1 MEQNEPPSAES
12 AGKDEQSERFPD
24 ERCLD
29 IGSFALSRRLLT
41 EVTEALA
48 RFIEALP
55 EAIDCDR
62 EWEEGGIPEG
72 IVRDLRRNKKI
83 EVIGRHLREGT
94 LLKGSD
100 FDIL

>member
-1 MEQNEPPSAES
+1 MNKHDKPSAES
-12 AGKDEQSERFPD
+12 AGNDKQSERPL
-24 ERCLD
+24 EEGYLD
-29 IGSFALSRRLLT
+29 IGSIALSHRLLT

-94 LLKGSD
+94 HVNGFD